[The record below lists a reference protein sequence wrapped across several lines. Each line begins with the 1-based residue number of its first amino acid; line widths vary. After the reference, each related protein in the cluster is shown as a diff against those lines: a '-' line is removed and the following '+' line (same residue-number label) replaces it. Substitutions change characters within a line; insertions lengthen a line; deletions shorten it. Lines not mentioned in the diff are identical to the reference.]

1 MRKIIGIMLC
11 VFAISFSTFA
21 QEENY
26 TIADSVV
33 EKAFA
38 NAKEVNPMFQTLK
51 DSNDWQVIESIL
63 LVDKNRFDI
72 VYAGWAKKF
81 VCCSSLV
88 CCVGLLH
95 LTPTTEPIEI
105 NLFGIE
111 NNLKDERVDDRF
123 FISQ

>member
-1 MRKIIGIMLC
+1 MKKIFGIILC
-11 VFAISFSTFA
+11 VFAISFSA
-21 QEENY
+21 YSQKENY

-33 EKAFA
+33 EKAFS
-38 NAKEVNPMFQTLK
+38 NAKEVNPQFSTDK
-51 DSNDWQVIESIL
+51 DFADWQTIKSIL

-72 VYAGWAKKF
+72 VYAGWVKKF
-81 VCCSSLV
+81 VCCSSMV
-88 CCVGLLH
+88 CCVGLIH

-111 NNLKDERVDDRF
+111 NNLNDKRVDDSF